1 FVPKSSI
8 ARVWNWPSWPVMPC
22 TTTRAFF
29 VRRTA
34 RLETSRLDSHREFGG
49 FLDRFRGMRPYG
61 PQDLFRDGFV
71 HSLDPGHDGHL
82 GVHLVDRLLHA
93 RRDRVR
99 LRDPAEDVH
108 EDHGRV

>member
-1 FVPKSSI
+1 
-8 ARVWNWPSWPVMPC
+8 MPC

-82 GVHLVDRLLHA
+82 GVHLLDRLFHA

-99 LRDPAEDVH
+99 LLDPDADWQEVHAWVSVH
-108 EDHGRV
+108 ENFVGLLTL